1 MKRSPHI
8 PLRTCVGCGKKGA
21 KHQFIRVVKD
31 RDGNIRVDRHHTAH
45 GRGAYVCP
53 NKSCVDSAKKTR
65 GFNRSFKQIIS
76 ESIYERIIAE
86 IAE

>member
-31 RDGNIRVDRHHTAH
+31 RDGNIRIDHHHSAP

-53 NKSCVDSAKKTR
+53 NKSCVNSAKKTR
-65 GFNRSFKQIIS
+65 GFNRSFRQNIS
-76 ESIYERIIAE
+76 DSLYEHIIAE
-86 IAE
+86 ITE